1 MGACED
7 SSALVNFKSFI
18 LADIVISLTVDK
30 PFVLLIEPVGDC
42 EAVYYTS
49 NSSLAMFAR

>member
-7 SSALVNFKSFI
+7 SSALVDFKSFV
-18 LADIVISLTVDK
+18 LADIVISFTVDK

-42 EAVYYTS
+42 EAVYYTL
-49 NSSLAMFAR
+49 NSSLAMRK